1 MGEATSPQLAIAS
14 SLALIFALLGALHVF
29 WALGGRLGFAS
40 DPGFASSFPHQASA
54 GSSKK

>member
-14 SLALIFALLGALHVF
+14 SLALVFALLGALHVF
-29 WALGGRLGFAS
+29 WALGGRLGFAP
-40 DPGFASSFPHQASA
+40 DPGFDSALSHPTNA

>member
-1 MGEATSPQLAIAS
+1 MGEATSPQLAFAF
-14 SLALIFALLGALHVF
+14 SLALVFALLGALHVF

-40 DPGFASSFPHQASA
+40 DPGFDSSFSPPASA

>member
-1 MGEATSPQLAIAS
+1 MG
-14 SLALIFALLGALHVF
+14 HVF

-40 DPGFASSFPHQASA
+40 DPGFDSSFFHLASA